1 MNTNECREIQMGEL
15 LFKEDVFRI
24 VSAAFEVH
32 NESGAGFAE
41 AVYQEAMQIE
51 LAAKQIPFEPQKILR
66 ISYKGRLLEKSYMAD
81 LVCFSAIIIEIK
93 AIDCL
98 TGRDQ
103 AQLLNYLK
111 ATGLRVGLLLNF
123 GDSSKLQW
131 QRLVK

>member
-1 MNTNECREIQMGEL
+1 MAEL
-15 LFKEDVFRI
+15 LLKDEVFRV
-24 VSAAFEVH
+24 VSAAFDVH
-32 NESGAGFAE
+32 NELGAGFAE

-66 ISYKGRLLEKSYMAD
+66 INYKGQLLEKAYVAD
-81 LVCFSAIIIEIK
+81 LVCFGKIIVEIK

-111 ATGLRVGLLLNF
+111 ATGIRVGLLLNF
-123 GDSSKLQW
+123 GDPAKLEW